1 MSGNYM
7 DIINLPHPVSPFRAH
22 MGRLDRAAQFSPF
35 AALTGYDAII
45 AENSRYTDSMAELDE
60 GVISAINEKLL
71 KISEKKLPLVKITY
85 FVPDARKSGGAYVQK
100 AGRLKKIDEFAGCLV
115 MEDKSTIPIN
125 RIFAIEEE

>member
-1 MSGNYM
+1 MSRNYM

-85 FVPDARKSGGAYVQK
+85 FVPDERKAGGAYVQK
-100 AGRLKKIDEFAGCLV
+100 EGRLKKIDEFAGCLV